1 MRKLQLI
8 MPDRTPSP
16 KPRVAFGSGVPAKPS
31 SQERESP
38 SRVVSG
44 ESVPLEES
52 QRSSRSRTP
61 TTVSNQ
67 TPNPPDRWKGG
78 TLPSEPRQSPKGP
91 KVKVTHTHIGSGSD
105 TEIRHR
111 LRQTLS
117 VNSVRIEPEDDG
129 AGLSNLEVSS
139 PVQLRVRVRVIST
152 DILIDIFVNGCRCG
166 CWLTSSAGQGREHT

>member
-1 MRKLQLI
+1 MRKLQRI
-8 MPDRTPSP
+8 MPDLTPSP

-38 SRVVSG
+38 SRNVSA
-44 ESVPLEES
+44 ERVSLEES

-61 TTVSNQ
+61 TTVSDQ
-67 TPNPPDRWKGG
+67 TTDPPDRWKGG
-78 TLPSEPRQSPKGP
+78 TLPPVSRQSPKGP

-129 AGLSNLEVSS
+129 AGLSTLEVGS
-139 PVQLRVRVRVIST
+139 PVQLRVRVGVIST
-152 DILIDIFVNGCRCG
+152 DILIDIFAG
-166 CWLTSSAGQGREHT
+166 SAAG